1 MECINNKKMKQN
13 MIKTNSV
20 EHWVRQTFEMSNHS
34 CEILAILLLTNKEF
48 FFPFQPKDLA

>member
-1 MECINNKKMKQN
+1 MHKKQKDETKHHQ
-13 MIKTNSV
+13 TNSV

-48 FFPFQPKDLA
+48 FSFST